1 MIFTDGTKRRVARNI
16 RDNYVRGGFGYEI
29 ASAANIAR
37 AVGLDPEMPLDDIKL
52 WWRLA
57 DLIEPNATGD
67 TTPKDPE
74 STRTCSDPTLPC
86 EGRDRG
92 DASAGSD
99 RGTHVDLDALLGIA
113 DRLDGRAVELLKLND
128 IDHSR
133 QRKSARREHAMD
145 LMALCSRIREACG
158 VMES

>member
-1 MIFTDGTKRRVARNI
+1 MIFTDDTKRRVARNI
-16 RDNYVRGGFGYEI
+16 RENYVKGGFGYEI

-37 AVGLDPEMPLDDIKL
+37 AVGMDPEMPLDDIEL

-57 DLIEPNATGD
+57 DLIEPNATED
-67 TTPKDPE
+67 PKGSE
-74 STRTCSDPTLPC
+74 ATRTCSDPALPC

-92 DASAGSD
+92 DVSAESD

-113 DRLDGRAVELLKLND
+113 DRLDGRATELLKLND

-133 QRKSARREHAMD
+133 QRKSVRRGCACDFIMASD
-145 LMALCSRIREACG
+145 LIRAVLRDGGIE
-158 VMES
+158 